1 MERIEK
7 RIVVLYR
14 LRKER
19 INELLKEY
27 HLSYEDYEIVLA
39 LHYAEGLSIE
49 DIKKETKIDERL
61 IESII
66 DHLQK
71 KNYLYI
77 ENNRIYLTEA
87 TKKLYPQL
95 KRVVKKGNEEMIRQ
109 MSTDEYHEI
118 IETLD
123 KIIEVYESSRNTL
136 LFIYENEY

>member
-27 HLSYEDYEIVLA
+27 HWSYEDYEIVLA

-123 KIIEVYESSRNTL
+123 KIIEVYE
-136 LFIYENEY
+136 

>member
-71 KNYLYI
+71 KNSLYI

-123 KIIEVYESSRNTL
+123 KIIEVYE
-136 LFIYENEY
+136 

>member
-1 MERIEK
+1 MIIMKMVIKMERIEK

-71 KNYLYI
+71 KKYLYI
-77 ENNRIYLTEA
+77 ENDRIYLTEA

-123 KIIEVYESSRNTL
+123 KIIEVYE
-136 LFIYENEY
+136 

>member
-123 KIIEVYESSRNTL
+123 KNIEVYE
-136 LFIYENEY
+136 

>member
-95 KRVVKKGNEEMIRQ
+95 KRVVKKGNEEMIRK

-123 KIIEVYESSRNTL
+123 KIIEVYE
-136 LFIYENEY
+136 

>member
-19 INELLKEY
+19 INELLKEN

-123 KIIEVYESSRNTL
+123 KIIEVYE
-136 LFIYENEY
+136 

>member
-109 MSTDEYHEI
+109 MSTDEYHES

-123 KIIEVYESSRNTL
+123 KIIEVYE
-136 LFIYENEY
+136 

>member
-77 ENNRIYLTEA
+77 ENDRIYLTEA

-123 KIIEVYESSRNTL
+123 KIIEVYE
-136 LFIYENEY
+136 

>member
-49 DIKKETKIDERL
+49 DIKKETKIDAV
-61 IESII
+61 INCAGFGISG
-66 DHLQK
+66 
-71 KNYLYI
+71 
-77 ENNRIYLTEA
+77 A
-87 TKKLYPQL
+87 
-95 KRVVKKGNEEMIRQ
+95 VVNPV
-109 MSTDEYHEI
+109 HP
-118 IETLD
+118 
-123 KIIEVYESSRNTL
+123 
-136 LFIYENEY
+136 

>member
-49 DIKKETKIDERL
+49 DQQHIC
-61 IESII
+61 
-66 DHLQK
+66 
-71 KNYLYI
+71 
-77 ENNRIYLTEA
+77 
-87 TKKLYPQL
+87 P
-95 KRVVKKGNEEMIRQ
+95 
-109 MSTDEYHEI
+109 
-118 IETLD
+118 
-123 KIIEVYESSRNTL
+123 
-136 LFIYENEY
+136 

>member
-19 INELLKEY
+19 INELLKDY

-71 KNYLYI
+71 KSYLYI
-77 ENNRIYLTEA
+77 EDDRIYLTEA

-109 MSTDEYHEI
+109 ISTGEYHEI

-123 KIIEVYESSRNTL
+123 KIIDVYG
-136 LFIYENEY
+136 

>member
-1 MERIEK
+1 MKMVIKMERIEK

-14 LRKER
+14 LRKEC

-77 ENNRIYLTEA
+77 ENDRIYLTEA

-123 KIIEVYESSRNTL
+123 KIIEVYE
-136 LFIYENEY
+136 

>member
-71 KNYLYI
+71 KKNYLYI

-87 TKKLYPQL
+87 TKKIISSIKKSCQ
-95 KRVVKKGNEEMIRQ
+95 KRQ
-109 MSTDEYHEI
+109 
-118 IETLD
+118 
-123 KIIEVYESSRNTL
+123 
-136 LFIYENEY
+136 

>member
-1 MERIEK
+1 MKMVIKMERIEK

-49 DIKKETKIDERL
+49 DTKKETKIDERL

-77 ENNRIYLTEA
+77 ENDRIYLTEA

-123 KIIEVYESSRNTL
+123 KIIEVYE
-136 LFIYENEY
+136 

>member
-1 MERIEK
+1 M
-7 RIVVLYR
+7 
-14 LRKER
+14 
-19 INELLKEY
+19 
-27 HLSYEDYEIVLA
+27 
-39 LHYAEGLSIE
+39 
-49 DIKKETKIDERL
+49 
-61 IESII
+61 II
-66 DHLQK
+66 YKK

-123 KIIEVYESSRNTL
+123 KIIEVYE
-136 LFIYENEY
+136 